1 MGMRQFYE
9 LMSAPPEEWLL
20 TATNLIARE
29 IGICGLDYA
38 ITEETRRHFS
48 IRRLRGP
55 GGQGL
60 VLYHIYPKSAGV
72 YIESM

>member
-20 TATNLIARE
+20 T
-29 IGICGLDYA
+29 
-38 ITEETRRHFS
+38 EETRRLFS